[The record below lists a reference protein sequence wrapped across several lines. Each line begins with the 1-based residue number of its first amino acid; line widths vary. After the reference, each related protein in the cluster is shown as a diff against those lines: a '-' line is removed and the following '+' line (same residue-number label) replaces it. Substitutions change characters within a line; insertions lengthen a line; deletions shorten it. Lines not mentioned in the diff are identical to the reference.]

1 MTKDVFLCIFAFT
14 MDNVSSEEQQ
24 PVSASASVA
33 PTRPDYPKQKG
44 KKTIGLVLFLISLVI
59 VGGAVF
65 YFVSLQ
71 KGAGQKEEKK
81 SPEPFV
87 VQKTEVLPTPTEEA
101 KTEAVVDK
109 KSISISVLNGTGIT
123 GEAAYLQDK
132 LENLGYT
139 NVKVG
144 NASKQDYE
152 ETVVKFSSTLS
163 KSAIDEITTELNKI
177 YKSVK
182 TQTGSTGSFDVEITT
197 GLRSGQTPKPAATLS
212 ASPTSTPKATAVSS
226 PTNSPSPTP

>member
-1 MTKDVFLCIFAFT
+1 
-14 MDNVSSEEQQ
+14 MDSIPLEEQQ
-24 PVSASASVA
+24 QVTSPVSPVS
-33 PTRPDYPKQKG
+33 TRPDYPRQKG

-59 VGGAVF
+59 IGGAVF

-71 KGAGQKEEKK
+71 KGAEKSEEKK
-81 SPEPFV
+81 TPEPFV
-87 VQKTEVLPTPTEEA
+87 VQQDEIIPTPTEEA
-101 KTEAVVDK
+101 KKEEEEVVDK
-109 KSISISVLNGTGIT
+109 KSISIFVLNGTGIT

-152 ETVVKFSSTLS
+152 ETLVKFSSTLS
-163 KSAIDEITTELNKI
+163 KSSVEEITKELNKI

-182 TQTGSTGSFDVEITT
+182 TQTGGTGSFDVEITT
-197 GLRSGQTPKPAATLS
+197 GLRSGQTPKPTALPTT
-212 ASPTSTPKATAVSS
+212 SPTSTPKATTTPV
-226 PTNSPSPTP
+226 PTKSPSPTP